1 MEVGIPAPS
10 ALGRATPSSPERDS
24 NLDLPILGSLTQHE
38 TSALANYAT
47 KIVVSAPGHES
58 RGPGFDSR
66 IVPWVFFP
74 KGELPQWSPEFAQG
88 KIQDFRD
95 GGGRDASALIEVVGK
110 GFGTQKR
117 NFDEIDRSSFDSFIK
132 RNFDEIDRSGFDS
145 FAKRNFDEID
155 RSGFGN
161 FVKRIYWLMSRHPA
175 EGR

>member
-1 MEVGIPAPS
+1 MEVGIPAKS
-10 ALGRATPSSPERDS
+10 
-24 NLDLPILGSLTQHE
+24 
-38 TSALANYAT
+38 
-47 KIVVSAPGHES
+47 VS
-58 RGPGFDSR
+58 
-66 IVPWVFFP
+66 
-74 KGELPQWSPEFAQG
+74 
-88 KIQDFRD
+88 
-95 GGGRDASALIEVVGK
+95 GK

>member
-1 MEVGIPAPS
+1 MYPYTEP
-10 ALGRATPSSPERDS
+10 D
-24 NLDLPILGSLTQHE
+24 DLQKH
-38 TSALANYAT
+38 
-47 KIVVSAPGHES
+47 
-58 RGPGFDSR
+58 
-66 IVPWVFFP
+66 
-74 KGELPQWSPEFAQG
+74 
-88 KIQDFRD
+88 
-95 GGGRDASALIEVVGK
+95 VGK

-161 FVKRIYWLMSRHPA
+161 FVKRIYWLMSRHPT

>member
-1 MEVGIPAPS
+1 MT
-10 ALGRATPSSPERDS
+10 GRS
-24 NLDLPILGSLTQHE
+24 GS
-38 TSALANYAT
+38 
-47 KIVVSAPGHES
+47 KS
-58 RGPGFDSR
+58 R
-66 IVPWVFFP
+66 
-74 KGELPQWSPEFAQG
+74 
-88 KIQDFRD
+88 
-95 GGGRDASALIEVVGK
+95 GK

>member
-1 MEVGIPAPS
+1 MVTRVWLARRIRLVWFTGDGEVGVKS
-10 ALGRATPSSPERDS
+10 HGTLNKALVLS
-24 NLDLPILGSLTQHE
+24 GSL
-38 TSALANYAT
+38 
-47 KIVVSAPGHES
+47 VMES
-58 RGPGFDSR
+58 
-66 IVPWVFFP
+66 
-74 KGELPQWSPEFAQG
+74 
-88 KIQDFRD
+88 
-95 GGGRDASALIEVVGK
+95 GK